1 MVMNFDSVFNI
12 THSVNK
18 FWIREDIIIPI
29 IQLRNVSLLDLKVG
43 TEFVSLVTQVILSLH
58 HLPCMLIKRN
68 FCILCI
74 NMCHQSYFP
83 LKVKSSTCY
92 IIAGCYGNYYGAVKE
107 FRVKDRFLRCKY
119 ILMQL

>member
-1 MVMNFDSVFNI
+1 M
-12 THSVNK
+12 
-18 FWIREDIIIPI
+18 REDIIISI
-29 IQLRNVSLLDLKVG
+29 GQQRNVSLLDLKVG
-43 TEFVSLVTQVILSLH
+43 IELVSVTQVTLSIH
-58 HLPCMLIKRN
+58 HLLSMLIKVN

-92 IIAGCYGNYYGAVKE
+92 IIAGCYGNYYCAMKE
-107 FRVKDRFLRCKY
+107 FRVKDKFLRRKY